1 MQLSSQ
7 HPSIIRTST
16 AEASHTAPN
25 NGARCRST
33 SSPVNKHSRYSSI
46 YTHPRQNKRK
56 GKTDKENPLFGV
68 KNPPGEAL
76 LQEAADTRAGTVRT
90 AVISRW
96 CLRPRDLVCRSA
108 WRHAQRHCPGESG
121 SCARAPAAAAR
132 LRDVEREREKEGGL
146 VYWEKFPAKFGAFAV
161 LCLSHSIYPR
171 EIASSEIT
179 YLRAW
184 CTASRRLRRRRRRYE
199 RREGAPFRSLMVW
212 ERARERESI
221 VSLVGACIISRT
233 SAVVSCAGPRAD
245 VCMFEQARARE
256 RHREKR
262 MGSLGASWE
271 IFHGRALA
279 AIRCREFW
287 MRVLGYKRCTRVR
300 ARGEY
305 LARRKGR
312 LLLPRVEPSVVD
324 FRQYRY
330 FLLQ

>member
-1 MQLSSQ
+1 MHSLSPITTTTTTLREERRRSVPQLD
-7 HPSIIRTST
+7 
-16 AEASHTAPN
+16 
-25 NGARCRST
+25 GM
-33 SSPVNKHSRYSSI
+33 
-46 YTHPRQNKRK
+46 
-56 GKTDKENPLFGV
+56 GK
-68 KNPPGEAL
+68 
-76 LQEAADTRAGTVRT
+76 
-90 AVISRW
+90 
-96 CLRPRDLVCRSA
+96 
-108 WRHAQRHCPGESG
+108 
-121 SCARAPAAAAR
+121 
-132 LRDVEREREKEGGL
+132 RERE
-146 VYWEKFPAKFGAFAV
+146 
-161 LCLSHSIYPR
+161 
-171 EIASSEIT
+171 
-179 YLRAW
+179 
-184 CTASRRLRRRRRRYE
+184 
-199 RREGAPFRSLMVW
+199 
-212 ERARERESI
+212 RERESI